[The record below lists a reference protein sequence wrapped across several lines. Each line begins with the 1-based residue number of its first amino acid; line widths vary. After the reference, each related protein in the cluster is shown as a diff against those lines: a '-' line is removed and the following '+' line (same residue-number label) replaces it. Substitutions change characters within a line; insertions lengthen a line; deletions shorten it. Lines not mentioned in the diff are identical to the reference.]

1 MNCTVSLLWDSM
13 FDVQPG
19 GGELLFP
26 VTLSTKDPVIRT
38 DDKPGVLSESLR
50 G

>member
-19 GGELLFP
+19 GVSSYFP
-26 VTLSTKDPVIRT
+26 
-38 DDKPGVLSESLR
+38 
-50 G
+50 